1 MDRLHTM
8 RVFVAV
14 AEARGFAAAAR
25 RMALSPPA
33 VTRAVAALEA
43 RIGTRLFRRT
53 TRVVR
58 LTDAGVRFLADCR
71 RVLAE
76 LERAEAHAAGAQEE
90 VRGQLAVT
98 ASVTFGRMF
107 VASLV
112 LQYLARYPQVS
123 ARTFFVDRLVD
134 LVDEGIDVAVRI
146 AQLPDSSMT
155 AVRVG
160 QVRRVLCAS
169 PAYLAEHGYPRR
181 PKDLASHQLLAFA
194 SLTPELEWSFASGTK
209 SEVVPVSARLVVN
222 TADVAIAAA
231 RAGHGITRVLS
242 YTVEPDVRAGK
253 LVVVLPTFE
262 PPPLPIHVVY
272 PEGRRAAAKV
282 RAFVKLATASLR
294 ARNLA

>member
-25 RMALSPPA
+25 HMALSPPA

-107 VASLV
+107 VANLV

-169 PAYLAEHGYPRR
+169 PPTWPSMAIRAVQRIGEPSAAGLCITDARARVVLRFRR
-181 PKDLASHQLLAFA
+181 QVR
-194 SLTPELEWSFASGTK
+194 GR
-209 SEVVPVSARLVVN
+209 ARLG
-222 TADVAIAAA
+222 AL
-231 RAGHGITRVLS
+231 GG
-242 YTVEPDVRAGK
+242 
-253 LVVVLPTFE
+253 
-262 PPPLPIHVVY
+262 
-272 PEGRRAAAKV
+272 
-282 RAFVKLATASLR
+282 
-294 ARNLA
+294 